1 MQIYPYSTTYFCSME
16 MMKISIVA
24 DDEAFSELEGIN
36 GVEWKRVD
44 RNGPFREADALMWLA
59 DELPEQDLSVLGIPV
74 ILNSVT
80 TTLHEMKA
88 GGELVRIN
96 GWPGFLSRNIWEV
109 SGLVTD
115 RMTGIFEKL
124 GKTPLPVADE
134 PGLVT
139 ARVISMIINEA
150 YFALEEKVSSRDEID
165 IALRLGTN
173 YPYGPFEWSR
183 KIGLK
188 NICTLLD
195 KLGTTDDK
203 YAPSPLLKKEAQD

>member
-16 MMKISIVA
+16 MMKIAIVA
-24 DDEAFSELEGIN
+24 DDKAFSEMEGIT

-44 RNGPFREADALMWLA
+44 RYGPFREADALIWLA
-59 DELPEQDLSVLGIPV
+59 DEMPEQDLSVLGIPV

-88 GGELVRIN
+88 RGELVRIN

-109 SGLVTD
+109 SGRMTD

-195 KLGTTDDK
+195 KLGMTDKK
-203 YAPSPLLKKEAQD
+203 YIPSPLLKKEAQD